1 MIEQLFHFSFMKTES
16 FRVVPLESLLKS
28 DIDRFT
34 LHKDL
39 TVNLSAD
46 FLSSITRYG
55 LFHPPVV
62 MKVGE
67 AYQVICGRRRIQAL
81 QTIGNDESVFCR
93 VADVSDSV
101 ELLATILEDQ
111 RLSGPLSA
119 IMSARFLKL
128 TDSLIPKE
136 SRDAVMTQL
145 HLGSYGH
152 LQRLLPLLTL
162 EQSIRDSIHNDDI
175 SDKVGLILC
184 SLSPEDRLF
193 LCELFLALSL
203 NKNKQKRLLDMCQIL
218 IAQRGGTFRDLFHE
232 NFRDFLPENITS
244 NRPQTAGNLLRFLYE
259 ASHPLSNNAEK
270 IFNERKHELGLP
282 DGCNLSHSPAFE
294 KDRVTLSFDFENF
307 EEMARIWQKIKIHLE

>member
-1 MIEQLFHFSFMKTES
+1 MKTES
-16 FRVVPLESLLKS
+16 FRIIHLESLLKS

-39 TVNLSAD
+39 SVNLSAD
-46 FLSSITRYG
+46 FLSSIKRYG

-62 MKVGE
+62 MKMGE
-67 AYQVICGRRRIQAL
+67 TYQVICGRRRIQAL
-81 QTIGNDESVFCR
+81 QTIGTDASVFCR
-93 VADVSDSV
+93 VADVSDSA

-119 IMSARFLKL
+119 IMSARFLKI
-128 TDSLIPKE
+128 TDSLIPQD
-136 SRDAVMTQL
+136 SRDTLIKQL

-152 LQRLLPLLTL
+152 LRRLLPLLTL
-162 EQSIRDSIHNDDI
+162 EQSIRDSIHNDNI
-175 SDKVGLILC
+175 SDKVGLILS

-193 LCELFLALSL
+193 LCELFLTLSL

-218 IAQRGGTFRDLFHE
+218 IAQSGGTLRDLFHE
-232 NFRDFLPENITS
+232 HFRDFLPENITS
-244 NRPQTAGNLLRFLYE
+244 NRPQTAGILLRVLYE

-294 KDRVTLSFDFENF
+294 KDRVTLSIDFEDF
-307 EEMARIWQKIKIHLE
+307 EEMARIWQKIKNHLE

>member
-1 MIEQLFHFSFMKTES
+1 MKTES
-16 FRVVPLESLLKS
+16 FRIISLESLLQS
-28 DIDRFT
+28 EIDRFT

-39 TVNLSAD
+39 GVNLSAD
-46 FLSSITRYG
+46 FLSSIKRYG
-55 LFHPPVV
+55 LFHPPVL
-62 MKVGE
+62 MKMGE
-67 AYQVICGRRRIQAL
+67 GYQVICGRRRILAL
-81 QTIGNDESVFCR
+81 QTIGDGESVFCR
-93 VADVSDSV
+93 VADISDPG

-128 TDSLIPKE
+128 TDSLIPQE
-136 SRDAVMTQL
+136 SRDTVIKQL

-162 EQSIRDSIHNDDI
+162 EQSIRDSIHNEDI
-175 SDKVGLILC
+175 SDKVGLILT
-184 SLSPEDRLF
+184 SLSAEDRLF
-193 LCELFLALSL
+193 LCELFSTLSL

-244 NRPQTAGNLLRFLYE
+244 NRPQSAGNLLRFLYE

-282 DGCNLSHSPAFE
+282 DRCHLSHSPAFE
-294 KDRVTLSFDFENF
+294 KDRVTLSFDFESF
-307 EEMARIWQKIKIHLE
+307 DEMARIWQKIKNHFE

>member
-1 MIEQLFHFSFMKTES
+1 MIEQLFHFSFMKTDS
-16 FRVVPLESLLKS
+16 FRIVPLESLLQS

-39 TVNLSAD
+39 SVNLSAD
-46 FLSSITRYG
+46 FLSSIKRYG

-62 MKVGE
+62 MKMGE
-67 AYQVICGRRRIQAL
+67 TYQLICGRRRIQAL
-81 QTIGNDESVFCR
+81 QTIGTDTSVYCR
-93 VADVSDSV
+93 VADVSDSG
-101 ELLATILEDQ
+101 ELLATILEEQ

-128 TDSLIPKE
+128 TETLIPQGA
-136 SRDAVMTQL
+136 RDTVITQL
-145 HLGSYGH
+145 RLGSYGK

-162 EQSIRDSIHNDDI
+162 EQSIRDSIHNEDI

-184 SLSPEDRLF
+184 AVSPEDRLF

-203 NKNKQKRLLDMCQIL
+203 NKNKQKRLLEMCQIL
-218 IAQRGGTFRDLFHE
+218 IAQREGTFRDLFHE
-232 NFRDFLPENITS
+232 YFKDFLPENITS
-244 NRPQTAGNLLRFLYE
+244 NRPQTAGNLLRFLHE

-270 IFNERKHELGLP
+270 IFDQRKHELGLP
-282 DGCNLSHSPAFE
+282 ERCHLSHSPAFE

-307 EEMARIWQKIKIHLE
+307 DEMAMIWQKIKNHFE